1 MSRQLTITEVEEVS
15 EHLVKSHYYNSL
27 SIKCVVNGM
36 SRQLTITE
44 VEEVSEHL
52 VKSHYYNSLIN
63 KMCRQWHVKT
73 VDNNGSGGGK

>member
-1 MSRQLTITEVEEVS
+1 
-15 EHLVKSHYYNSL
+15 
-27 SIKCVVNGM
+27 M

-73 VDNNGSGGGK
+73 VKTVDNQDGSGGGK

>member
-1 MSRQLTITEVEEVS
+1 
-15 EHLVKSHYYNSL
+15 
-27 SIKCVVNGM
+27 M

-73 VDNNGSGGGK
+73 VDNDGSGGGK

>member
-1 MSRQLTITEVEEVS
+1 
-15 EHLVKSHYYNSL
+15 
-27 SIKCVVNGM
+27 M

-73 VDNNGSGGGK
+73 VDNWRR

>member
-1 MSRQLTITEVEEVS
+1 
-15 EHLVKSHYYNSL
+15 
-27 SIKCVVNGM
+27 M

-73 VDNNGSGGGK
+73 VDNWSRKWRSVSEHLVKSHYYNSLQ

>member
-1 MSRQLTITEVEEVS
+1 MSRQLTMTEEEEVS

-27 SIKCVVNGM
+27 INKMCRQWHVK
-36 SRQLTITE
+36 QLTMTE